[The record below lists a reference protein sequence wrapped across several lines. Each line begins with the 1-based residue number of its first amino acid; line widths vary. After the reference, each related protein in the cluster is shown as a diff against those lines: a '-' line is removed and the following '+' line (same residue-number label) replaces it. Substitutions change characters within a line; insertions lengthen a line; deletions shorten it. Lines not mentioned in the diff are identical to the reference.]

1 MLNLSVQTI
10 RKFNRYYTRILGI
23 FDKKVFNLNY
33 SMIEMRILGE
43 ISRNSGITA
52 NTLTTYLDIDKSY
65 LSRIL
70 DKLLTAD
77 YIYREKDSEDSRKL
91 HIYLTAEGQ
100 KLNEYVETA
109 SNKKVEKLIADISP
123 GEVKALEEAMETIE
137 NILGQ
142 VVSPDIEGE
151 THK

>member
-1 MLNLSVQTI
+1 MSVQTI

-142 VVSPDIEGE
+142 VVSPEIEGE

>member
-1 MLNLSVQTI
+1 MSVQTI

-142 VVSPDIEGE
+142 VVSLEIEGE

>member
-1 MLNLSVQTI
+1 MSVQTI

-52 NTLTTYLDIDKSY
+52 NTLTTDLDIDKSY

-109 SNKKVEKLIADISP
+109 SNNKVEKLIADISP

-142 VVSPDIEGE
+142 VVSPEIEGE

>member
-1 MLNLSVQTI
+1 MSVQKI

>member
-1 MLNLSVQTI
+1 MSVQTI

>member
-1 MLNLSVQTI
+1 MSVQTI

-43 ISRNSGITA
+43 ISKNSGITA

>member
-1 MLNLSVQTI
+1 
-10 RKFNRYYTRILGI
+10 
-23 FDKKVFNLNY
+23 
-33 SMIEMRILGE
+33 MIEMRILGE

-91 HIYLTAEGQ
+91 HIYLTEEGQ

-142 VVSPDIEGE
+142 VVSPEIEGE

>member
-1 MLNLSVQTI
+1 MSVQTI

-77 YIYREKDSEDSRKL
+77 YIYREKDPEDSRKL
-91 HIYLTAEGQ
+91 HIYITEEGQ

-142 VVSPDIEGE
+142 VVSPEIEGE

>member
-1 MLNLSVQTI
+1 MSVQKI

-142 VVSPDIEGE
+142 VVSPEIEGE